1 MQLFQNA
8 MQKTSCNT
16 LVPIFVTEGYFF
28 YGDNFY
34 EDKSNE
40 NLVLEFFST
49 TLFSARISEKK
60 TAFFL
65 QAFSSKFYLSIAL
78 KQPFRLVFLSS
89 KNMVE

>member
-1 MQLFQNA
+1 MLR
-8 MQKTSCNT
+8 
-16 LVPIFVTEGYFF
+16 EGYFF

-65 QAFSSKFYLSIAL
+65 QAFSSIHLVILSG
-78 KQPFRLVFLSS
+78 VFSDCNLGVFSS
-89 KNMVE
+89 